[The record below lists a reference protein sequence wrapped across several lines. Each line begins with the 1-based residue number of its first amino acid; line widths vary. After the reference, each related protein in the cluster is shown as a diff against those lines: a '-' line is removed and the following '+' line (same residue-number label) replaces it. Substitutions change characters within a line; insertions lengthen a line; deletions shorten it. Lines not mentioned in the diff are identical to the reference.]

1 MVYVL
6 TGLYYRS
13 PELYYFLLAFSV
25 DGDFVFV
32 AVPHI
37 IKSSFY
43 KFVFLVQVFGVG
55 YIPFVTFKVDKVR
68 VDLSFL

>member
-13 PELYYFLLAFSV
+13 PELYL
-25 DGDFVFV
+25 
-32 AVPHI
+32 PHI